1 MAENGGLIQ
10 ICGVA
15 ESVTFHN
22 EETGFTVLELISGD
36 EIITVVGEMP
46 EIFPG
51 EELKLLGTWGSH
63 PVFGR
68 QFKAQGCER
77 SLPATTDAIL
87 KYLSSGAIKGIGPAT
102 AARIVENFGEET
114 LEIMENDPVKLAQ
127 IKGIS
132 KDKAA
137 KIGETFRSQFGIR
150 ETMMFLS
157 KFGVTPNESLRVWKK
172 WGTTA
177 NERVKENPYILC
189 SEGVGIG
196 FMRADEIAA
205 AIELPPDCEYRVKA
219 GIVYVLRHNL
229 MNGHTCL
236 PIDKLIDVTS
246 QMLDVETEVVR
257 ENCLS
262 SVENGELVCDTIGGR
277 VFVFL
282 PVMYRAECY
291 CAGRLK
297 MMLDF
302 PAEEIEGTDDE
313 IDAIEEKSGIQ
324 YAELQRTAI
333 EQAMKKGMLV
343 LTGGPGTGKTTTL
356 NAIISILESHN
367 AEVAIA
373 APTGR
378 AAKRLTEITG
388 RNAKTIHRLLEAEYT
403 GDERSVFQRDERN
416 PLDCDALIVD
426 ELSMTDSLLFDSL
439 LRALPMRCRLIMVGD
454 SDQLPSVGAGNVLHD
469 LIESGVIP
477 VVQLTEVFRQAKTS
491 AIVTNAHRIV
501 DGMMPDLSLKDNDF
515 FFITANQAI
524 SAQQK
529 IVDLCT
535 RRLPNAY
542 QYDAMRDIQ
551 VLAPS
556 KKAAVGTIELNAC
569 LQAILNPEDRKKIE
583 ITVNHVILRE
593 GDKVMQM
600 KNNYDITWNSDDG
613 KSGSGVYNGDVG
625 ILQRIDKFTGILTV
639 RFDDKEALYP
649 IEDASNLDLAYAMTV
664 HKSQGSEFEAVVMPV
679 FPGPPQLYFRNLL
692 YTAVTRAKSLI
703 VLVGMQST
711 IQKMVANDKKTNR
724 YTGLTE
730 LLRRNNEDNN
740 SIN

>member
-1 MAENGGLIQ
+1 MEINEDLTELS
-10 ICGVA
+10 GVA

-22 EETGFTVLELISGD
+22 EETGFTVLELITED
-36 EIITVVGEMP
+36 EMVTVVGEMP

-51 EELKLLGTWGSH
+51 EELRLRGTWGSH

-68 QFKAQGCER
+68 QFKAQYCER
-77 SLPATTDAIL
+77 SLPASTDSIL

-102 AARIVENFGEET
+102 AARIVEKFGEST
-114 LEIMENDPVKLAQ
+114 LEIMENEPVRLAE

-132 KDKAA
+132 KDKAE
-137 KIGETFRSQFGIR
+137 KIGEAFRSQFGIR

-157 KFGVTPNESLRVWKK
+157 GFGITPNESLRVWKK
-172 WGTTA
+172 WGTSA
-177 NERVKENPYILC
+177 NDRIKENPYILC

-196 FMRADEIAA
+196 FVRADEIAA
-205 AIELPPDCEYRVKA
+205 AMELEPDCEYRVKA
-219 GIVYVLRHNL
+219 GLVYVLRHNL
-229 MNGHTCL
+229 LNGHTCL
-236 PIDKLIDVTS
+236 PIDKLVDVTS
-246 QMLDVETEVVR
+246 QMLDVTQEQIKEV
-257 ENCLS
+257 CLGC
-262 SVENGELVCDTIGGR
+262 VECGELVCDMIGER
-277 VFVFL
+277 AFVFL
-282 PVMYRAECY
+282 PVMYKAECY
-291 CAGRLK
+291 CAGRLR

-302 PAEEIEGTDDE
+302 PAEEIKGADDE
-313 IDAIEEKSGIQ
+313 IDKIEERSGIK
-324 YAELQRTAI
+324 YADLQRTAI
-333 EQAMKKGMLV
+333 KQAMKKGMLV

-356 NAIISILESHN
+356 NAIIDLLELHN
-367 AEVAIA
+367 ANVAIA

-378 AAKRLTEITG
+378 AAKRLAEITG
-388 RNAKTIHRLLEAEYT
+388 REAKTIHRLLEAEYT
-403 GDERSVFQRDERN
+403 GEERSVFQRDERN

-491 AIVTNAHRIV
+491 AIVTNAHKIV
-501 DGMMPDLSLKDNDF
+501 DGMMPDLMLKNNDF
-515 FFITANQAI
+515 FFITATQAI
-524 SAQQK
+524 AAQQK

-542 QYDAMRDIQ
+542 QYDPMKDIQ
-551 VLAPS
+551 VLAPG
-556 KKAAVGTIELNAC
+556 KKGAVGTIELNSC
-569 LQAILNPEDRKKIE
+569 LQSVLNPEERGKTE

-625 ILQRIDKFTGILTV
+625 ILKRIDKFSGILTV
-639 RFDDKEALYP
+639 RFEDKEALYP

-692 YTAVTRAKSLI
+692 YTAVTRAKAMI
-703 VLVGMQST
+703 VLVGLQST
-711 IQKMVANDKKTNR
+711 VQKMVDNNKKTNR

-730 LLRRNNEDNN
+730 FLRRNENA
-740 SIN
+740 